1 MNRDQK
7 TQVVKDLV
15 EKFSNSANFYL
26 TDSSG
31 MSVAQTNAL
40 RRACFDKGIE
50 YRVAKNT
57 LIRKALEQ
65 IEGDFEPLVEQG
77 ALKGFSAIMFSPE
90 TAKLPAQI
98 IKDFRKKN
106 KLEKPLFK
114 AASVETALFIGE
126 KQLNMLSEIKSK
138 DEVLGEVI
146 MLLQS
151 PARTVTAAILSGGG
165 RVAAMVK
172 GIAEKGE

>member
-15 EKFSNSANFYL
+15 EKFSNSANFYV

-40 RRACFDKGIE
+40 RRACFEKGIE

-65 IEGDFEPLVEQG
+65 IDGDFEPLVEKG

-106 KLEKPLFK
+106 KLEKPVFK
-114 AASVETALFIGE
+114 AASVETALFFGE
-126 KQLNMLSEIKSK
+126 ERLNMLSEIKSK
-138 DEVLGEVI
+138 DEVLGEVV

-165 RVAAMVK
+165 RIAAMVK

>member
-1 MNRDQK
+1 MKRDQK

-65 IEGDFEPLVEQG
+65 IEGDFTPLSEQ
-77 ALKGFSAIMFSPE
+77 ALKGFTAILFSPE

-98 IKDFRKKN
+98 IKDFRKKS
-106 KLEKPLFK
+106 KSDKPKFK
-114 AASVETALFIGE
+114 AASVDTSLFIGE
-126 KQLNMLSEIKSK
+126 NQLEMLSEIKSK

-151 PARTVTAAILSGGG
+151 PARRLTSALISGGG
-165 RVAAMVK
+165 RIAAMVK

>member
-1 MNRDQK
+1 MKRDQK

-40 RRACFDKGIE
+40 RRACFDKGIG

-65 IEGDFEPLVEQG
+65 IEGDFTPLSEKG
-77 ALKGFSAIMFSPE
+77 ALKGFSAILFSPE
-90 TAKLPAQI
+90 NAKLPAQI

-106 KLEKPLFK
+106 KSDKPKFK
-114 AASVETALFIGE
+114 AASVDTSLFIGE
-126 KQLNMLSEIKSK
+126 NQLEMLSEIKSK

-151 PARTVTAAILSGGG
+151 PARRLTSAVISGGG
-165 RVAAMVK
+165 RIAAMVK